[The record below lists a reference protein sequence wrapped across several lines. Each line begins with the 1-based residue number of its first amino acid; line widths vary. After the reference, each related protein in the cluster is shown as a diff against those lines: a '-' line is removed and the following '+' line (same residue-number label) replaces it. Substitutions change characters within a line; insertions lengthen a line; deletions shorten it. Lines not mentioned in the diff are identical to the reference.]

1 MLSLKTIN
9 NQIAKP
15 LEVNL
20 VQVKNISTSSELR
33 CSMLPKPYLRD
44 KVNHLSW
51 KNGRRKSPAL
61 SKPKEETKRKRFP
74 SYAINTT
81 YIKFRRNNMMLN
93 PGTTYPAN
101 EVQEPS
107 SIFEDLFDNEHSDL
121 NGFATLQETKEACTL
136 ILEFVRK
143 GEIPPARNMALLFQ
157 DIIINAFEGNS
168 VLTDLEEE
176 IDEYLDEPDTLS
188 EMNLQH
194 TREAVRNLQKK
205 LERWY
210 GQSVQMPE

>member
-1 MLSLKTIN
+1 
-9 NQIAKP
+9 
-15 LEVNL
+15 
-20 VQVKNISTSSELR
+20 
-33 CSMLPKPYLRD
+33 
-44 KVNHLSW
+44 
-51 KNGRRKSPAL
+51 
-61 SKPKEETKRKRFP
+61 
-74 SYAINTT
+74 
-81 YIKFRRNNMMLN
+81 MMLN
-93 PGTTYPAN
+93 PMERHILRTRL
-101 EVQEPS
+101 QEPS